1 MNELF
6 EYSLDT
12 EDGRKNYNLARWY
25 EKQGHT
31 SPALTYYLRASE
43 RSDDKDLTY
52 ISLIKGYYCY
62 DSQGSRDN
70 SAKILLQ
77 NAISF
82 YPQRP
87 EAYFL
92 LSQFYERQENWQESY
107 IYASIGLENCDFNLP
122 NLIDDVGYPGKY
134 GLIFQKA
141 TCGYWW
147 GKGQEA
153 RILFQDLINNYQME
167 KKYYDLVV
175 SNITRL
181 GSGPKEIVF
190 RQYTKENLSDLK
202 FKFNNCENIEENY
215 SQVYQDM
222 FALFMHNGKK
232 NGTYLEIGSGDPFW
246 LNNTYLLES
255 QFDWKGVGIE
265 YDPNLCEKYTSNR
278 KNPVLCK
285 DAHQVN
291 FRELL
296 RQNYESKEIDY
307 LQVDC
312 EPSESTYR
320 VLTSLPLDEYKFGVI
335 TYEHDYYVDISR
347 TYREKSREYLKSKGY
362 ELVLTN
368 VSPTEWSSFEDW
380 WVHPDLVSRERIN
393 QIKNIDD
400 NVKKIDDYM
409 LSRPITVEK
418 ESSVNLYEINENC
431 KPTSWIVDNFYS
443 HPSKVRDFAL
453 SQKYSEGGFGRGFI
467 GRRTEQQFLFP
478 GFKEKFEK
486 IMGRR
491 ITRWQDHE
499 MNGRFQI
506 AWAGE
511 PLVYHCD
518 NQKWGGMLYLTPN
531 APYQCGT
538 TLYAHKQTK
547 ARNYYEEGWDASWV
561 DIPGDPHLDGTP
573 FEPVDVLGN
582 VYNRLVIFDASCIHS
597 ASQYFGTVKE
607 NARLWQMFFFDTE

>member
-12 EDGRKNYNLARWY
+12 EDGRKNYNLGRWY

-43 RSDDKDLTY
+43 RSNDKDLTY
-52 ISLIKGYYCY
+52 VSLIKGYYCY

-107 IYASIGLENCDFNLP
+107 IYASIGLENCNFNLP
-122 NLIDDVGYPGKY
+122 GLIDDVGYPGKY

-190 RQYTKENLSDLK
+190 RQYTKENLNNLK
-202 FKFNNCENIEENY
+202 FKFSNCENIEENY

-222 FALFMHNGKK
+222 FALFMHDGKK

-265 YDPNLCEKYTSNR
+265 YDPNLCEQYTLKR
-278 KNPVLCK
+278 KNPVICK
-285 DAHQVN
+285 DAHQIN

-296 RQNYESKEIDY
+296 CQNYKSKEIDY

-380 WVHPDLVSRERIN
+380 WVHPDLVSRERIDK
-393 QIKNIDD
+393 IKNIDD
-400 NVKKIDDYM
+400 SVKKIDDYM
-409 LSRPITVEK
+409 LSSPNAHKK
-418 ESSVNLYEINENC
+418 EFSINLYEINKNC
-431 KPTSWIVDNFYS
+431 KPTSWTVDNFYEN
-443 HPSKVRDFAL
+443 PDAVREFAL
-453 SQKYSEGGFGRGFI
+453 QQDYLEGGIGRGFI
-467 GRRTEQQFLFP
+467 GRRTEQQFLFS
-478 GFKEKFEK
+478 GLKERFEE

-491 ITRWQDHE
+491 ITAWEEHG

-506 AWAGE
+506 SWSGE

-518 NQKWGGMLYLTPN
+518 SQKWGGMLYLTPD

-538 TLYAHKQTK
+538 TLYAHKQTR
-547 ARNYYEEGWDASWV
+547 ARTYFDKGWDAAWK

-582 VYNRLVIFDASCIHS
+582 VYNRLVIFDASAIHS